1 MIDYLVLHEHD
12 FHYIHSFSIGNFCE
26 WSAHAP
32 LFYGIRYNPSSQ
44 ESHNDSPFIRVKW
57 KDEARDS
64 FRRGLIGQLP
74 KLNEIARNID
84 TGDRHSINTCTQ
96 SFTRALLDDCQ
107 NVRQQYINALMHLNR
122 MKSDENKVIMCSK
135 RNI

>member
-1 MIDYLVLHEHD
+1 MIDCLVLHEHD
-12 FHYIHSFSIGNFCE
+12 FHYVHSFSIGSLCE

-32 LFYGIRYNPSSQ
+32 LFYRVRYNLSSQ
-44 ESHNDSPFIRVKW
+44 ESHNDSPFIRVTW

-64 FRRGLIGQLP
+64 YRQ
-74 KLNEIARNID
+74 LNEIVRNID

-96 SFTRALLDDCQ
+96 SFTRALPDDCQ
-107 NVRQQYINALMHLNR
+107 NVRQQYINALMHFNR